1 MVFEENSCAISG
13 EIESLRFQLDDKV
26 KQLHYWKMKL
36 GVKLTLKP
44 KDMKCLSTQIQELKV
59 WDKGLE
65 KNVSF
70 LACFQYN
77 NENKFIYLCPQTHGK
92 IYVCSK
98 LQIIESYIYVDSVFL
113 PFRK

>member
-65 KNVSF
+65 KNDLVKAGSQGSKQRRKMLGRREFTSTTKRKYLSGFHHVS
-70 LACFQYN
+70 AY
-77 NENKFIYLCPQTHGK
+77 
-92 IYVCSK
+92 
-98 LQIIESYIYVDSVFL
+98 
-113 PFRK
+113 